1 MKIRDLIVLSELLY
15 MPKQI
20 RDHDIHILNSIS
32 EKMRIYKCTT
42 FNIQNVNLIQMAE
55 NSPTYIFLL
64 HLKKSCS
71 SPELLSTIQEQCYN

>member
-42 FNIQNVNLIQMAE
+42 FNIQNVNLIKNGRKQPHIYFST
-55 NSPTYIFLL
+55 SPKEVMFITRTVEYHTGTVL
-64 HLKKSCS
+64 
-71 SPELLSTIQEQCYN
+71 